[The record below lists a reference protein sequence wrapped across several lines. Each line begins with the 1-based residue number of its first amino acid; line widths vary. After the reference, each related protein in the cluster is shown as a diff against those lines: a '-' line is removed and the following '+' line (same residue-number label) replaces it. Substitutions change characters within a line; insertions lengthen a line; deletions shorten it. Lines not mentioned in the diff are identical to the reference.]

1 MPNEVTFPF
10 ESLNVKLKDGSSFN
24 LKGSQLATALQYIPS
39 RGYPP
44 LVETLKNFTYQ
55 IHQPPNW
62 EDKDVIVTN
71 GSQDGIS
78 KSIEMCIQEG
88 DPILVQNPLYSG
100 TEVVV
105 SYVVQCHR
113 ADKQCVFIKQP
124 SGFNETIIRSLLHD
138 NNSGRRFVDAT
149 P

>member
-10 ESLNVKLKDGSSFN
+10 ESFIVKLKDGSSFT
-24 LKGSQLATALQYIPS
+24 LKGPLLGTALQYIPS

-62 EDKDVIVTN
+62 EDKDVIITN

-88 DPILVQNPLYSG
+88 EPVLVQNPLYSG

-105 SYVVQCHR
+105 RLSYKILVEKRVVQCH
-113 ADKQCVFIKQP
+113 
-124 SGFNETIIRSLLHD
+124 
-138 NNSGRRFVDAT
+138 
-149 P
+149 

>member
-1 MPNEVTFPF
+1 MFVHCYVYLLAKKGYNAPKEAISLAEGMPNEVTFPF
-10 ESLNVKLKDGSSFN
+10 ESLNVKLKDGSSFT
-24 LKGSQLATALQYIPS
+24 LKGSQLGTALQYIPT

-44 LVETLKNFTYQ
+44 LLETLKNFTYQ

-62 EDKDVIVTN
+62 DDKDIIVTN

-88 DPILVQNPLYSG
+88 EPILVQNPLYSG

-105 SYVVQCHR
+105 SYQNKT
-113 ADKQCVFIKQP
+113 DL
-124 SGFNETIIRSLLHD
+124 FNKLVPYI
-138 NNSGRRFVDAT
+138 
-149 P
+149 